1 MQVLFKFVRALP
13 EFSRNGSNLE
23 LSLTPHLERV
33 LVVLAALA
41 AVEPGEVV
49 VDPGLG
55 RTGDVGD
62 VGLQAPQ
69 LDLRLQGVGVAA
81 ARAANPVLQSRR

>member
-1 MQVLFKFVRALP
+1 MSRSQHLRTCQNSTLFA
-13 EFSRNGSNLE
+13 S
-23 LSLTPHLERV
+23 HLEGV
-33 LVVLAALA
+33 LVVLAALRA
-41 AVEPGEVV
+41 AEPGEVV